1 MFENTIDK
9 DQKNKIIR
17 ILMRIFSN
25 EGVKRESAV
34 SPVVGIML
42 MITITLILAAIIS
55 GMTGGIAQSQKKPP
69 QLLFEAEM
77 VNSGITDK
85 TSFFDIRVLSVSEGI
100 PTKDLKL
107 ITEWRDDEIHRNVTI
122 PFIKNDL
129 DKENTYPLG
138 YTPGNDPSDFG
149 NYILLAGTRL
159 NVNGSEKE
167 AMNAVLDDWDKIS
180 DGIPI
185 KIQFVHVPSGAIVAE
200 KEITAEG

>member
-1 MFENTIDK
+1 MRSHPPPTGSR
-9 DQKNKIIR
+9 KNKR
-17 ILMRIFSN
+17 SDN
-25 EGVKRESAV
+25 AV

-42 MITITLILAAIIS
+42 MITITLILAAIIG
-55 GMTGGIAQSQKKPP
+55 GMTGGIAHSQKKPP
-69 QLLFEAEM
+69 QLIFEAEM
-77 VNSGITDK
+77 VNSGISDD

-107 ITEWRDDEIHRNVTI
+107 ITEWRDDEIHRNITT
-122 PFIKNDL
+122 PFAKNAL
-129 DKENTYPLG
+129 NKENTYPLG
-138 YTPGNDPSDFG
+138 YKPGENNPSDFG

-180 DGIPI
+180 DGMPI